1 MSLSGIT
8 IRYEF
13 EHHFSE
19 KERIRFWP
27 ISLLLSNKSTLAE
40 GEALKI
46 KLLLKERARFDLFY
60 QAAKKQIK
68 NNLNEIRF
76 ICAEIKALEQAPDLF
91 IDTKK
96 NKKKRDSEGS
106 DKTFTSSY
114 QLNLNEMASALSAHD
129 AETLLS
135 RPKKAKCVI
144 L

>member
-60 QAAKKQIK
+60 KAAKKQIK

-96 NKKKRDSEGS
+96 KRDSEGS
-106 DKTFTSSY
+106 DKTFTSYY

-129 AETLLS
+129 ADTLLS

>member
-27 ISLLLSNKSTLAE
+27 ISLLLSNKATQE
-40 GEALKI
+40 ECEALKI
-46 KLLLKERARFDLFY
+46 KLLLKERSRFDLFY

-91 IDTKK
+91 IDTKRHM
-96 NKKKRDSEGS
+96 KKRDSEGS
-106 DKTFTSSY
+106 EKTFTSYY
-114 QLNLNEMASALSAHD
+114 QLSLSEMASALSSND
-129 AETLLS
+129 ADILLS
-135 RPKKAKCVI
+135 RSKKTKCVI